1 MSAGQVQTTGIV
13 IRVKPYG
20 ERDKLVTLLTA
31 DRGVITVSA
40 KGALKLTAS
49 FSRCTQ
55 LYAYSHLTLYEKN
68 GFYTLLEGALIAS
81 FFSLSENLDCFAL
94 AAYLCEASA
103 AVVVPNDGEG
113 EILNLLL
120 NALYALKSN
129 LFTPEF
135 IKAVFELRLAAL
147 SGLEPT
153 VGACPGCGRPLAEA
167 DERYFFLT
175 EGLILCPACASGRP
189 ADETPYRLS
198 RAVYAAIAYVT
209 AAKPK
214 AIFSFRIGDE
224 ALHDLSVVAEKYLQN
239 QLERTFPTLE
249 FYKTTRQIPSE

>member
-1 MSAGQVQTTGIV
+1 MWRTSATRTN
-13 IRVKPYG
+13 
-20 ERDKLVTLLTA
+20 ERRTSA
-31 DRGVITVSA
+31 DDGDRHPRQ
-40 KGALKLTAS
+40 ALRRARQAGHAADGRPRRHHR

-224 ALHDLSVVAEKYLQN
+224 ALRDLSVVAEKYLQN